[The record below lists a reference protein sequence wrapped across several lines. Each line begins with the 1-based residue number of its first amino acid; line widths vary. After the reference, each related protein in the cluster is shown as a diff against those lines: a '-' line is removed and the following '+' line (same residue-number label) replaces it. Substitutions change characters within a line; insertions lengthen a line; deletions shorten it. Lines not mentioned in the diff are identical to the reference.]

1 MTYLQATALYSRG
14 RSNMKKIANFTKYL
28 SATCV
33 LLVITSQAWALNLQ
47 EAKSSG
53 AVKETATG
61 YLVVVD
67 AEQKEAVSLVKDIN
81 VKRKSRYT
89 EIANRN
95 NISVRSVEMQ
105 AAKKLMK

>member
-1 MTYLQATALYSRG
+1 
-14 RSNMKKIANFTKYL
+14 MKKITNTIKNL
-28 SATCV
+28 SAACV
-33 LLVITSQAWALNLQ
+33 LLVITSQVWALNLQ

-53 AVKETATG
+53 VVKETASG

-67 AEQKEAVSLVKDIN
+67 TEQKEAVSLVKDIN
-81 VKRKSRYT
+81 VKRKSKYT

-95 NISVRSVEMQ
+95 NIPVRSVEMQ

>member
-1 MTYLQATALYSRG
+1 
-14 RSNMKKIANFTKYL
+14 MKKITNAIKHL
-28 SATCV
+28 AAACV

-47 EAKSSG
+47 EAKSNG
-53 AVKETATG
+53 FVKETATG

-67 AEQKEAVSLVKDIN
+67 ARQKEAVSLVKDIN
-81 VKRKSRYT
+81 VKRKSRYK

-105 AAKKLMK
+105 AAKKLMR

>member
-1 MTYLQATALYSRG
+1 
-14 RSNMKKIANFTKYL
+14 MKKITEIIKHL
-28 SATCV
+28 SAACV

-47 EAKSSG
+47 EAKSNG
-53 AVKETATG
+53 FVKETATG

-67 AEQKEAVSLVKDIN
+67 AGQKEVVSLVKDVN
-81 VKRKSRYT
+81 VKRKSKYK

>member
-1 MTYLQATALYSRG
+1 
-14 RSNMKKIANFTKYL
+14 MKKITKAIKHL
-28 SATCV
+28 SAASV

-47 EAKSSG
+47 EAKSNG
-53 AVKETATG
+53 YVKETATG

-67 AEQKEAVSLVKDIN
+67 TAQKEADSLVKAVN
-81 VKRKSRYT
+81 VKRKYRYT

-95 NISVRSVEMQ
+95 NITVRSVEIQ